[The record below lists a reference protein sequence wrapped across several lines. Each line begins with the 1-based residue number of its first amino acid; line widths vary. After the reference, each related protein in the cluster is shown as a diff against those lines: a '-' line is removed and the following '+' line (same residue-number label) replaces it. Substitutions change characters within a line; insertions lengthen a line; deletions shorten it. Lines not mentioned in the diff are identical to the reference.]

1 MRMQQ
6 NTRLV
11 TLILITGLTPFTQA
25 KFHFRDCKAKILRI
39 QNGTQP
45 DVDLLDAQFVGK
57 IKSNDSEWFFDGWP
71 RGLIHSPDIQKP
83 LMLTKTGCYDICGN
97 VPEFNTADDAFQILT
112 TWVLP
117 MLALFSNLP
126 FESLSKRK
134 VRSTLEALVNWIG
147 SPQSAFTTTMFN
159 IFQIRNCQ
167 RSIQPGDIRQ
177 QYVDSFFVLSCVNQY
192 YYARYKTRIP
202 RGVDLKM
209 LAKLAPIEKSSTAVE
224 GETVEDRA
232 DRLERTRNRALFFG
246 LFRPLSVAG
255 GGLIAQGPQMPG
267 DVLETRYMLKSLAF
281 QLRMLRRRGVYPMM
295 FNMFWFLIAFA
306 IALVLSF
313 GSLGDNTTAHSLA
326 LGLGLVWLP
335 ALVFMTIVDRNPV
348 SPTRCRVSMYTLPQ
362 KVKLICSGPY

>member
-1 MRMQQ
+1 MAR
-6 NTRLV
+6 
-11 TLILITGLTPFTQA
+11 
-25 KFHFRDCKAKILRI
+25 
-39 QNGTQP
+39 
-45 DVDLLDAQFVGK
+45 

-71 RGLIHSPDIQKP
+71 RGLIKSPDVQKP
-83 LMLTKTGCYDICGN
+83 LMLTKSGCYDICGT

-117 MLALFSNLP
+117 MIALFSNLP
-126 FESLSKRK
+126 FESLNKRK

-167 RSIQPGDIRQ
+167 RSVQPGDMRQ
-177 QYVDSFFVLSCVNQY
+177 QYVDSFFVLSCINQY
-192 YYARYKTRIP
+192 YYARYRTRIP
-202 RGVDLKM
+202 KGVDVSM
-209 LAKLAPIEKSSTAVE
+209 PAVLAPIEKSATAAV
-224 GETVEDRA
+224 GETVGSRA
-232 DRLERTRNRALFFG
+232 DRLERTRNRALFYG
-246 LFRPLSVAG
+246 LFRPLSVSG
-255 GGLIAQGPQMPG
+255 GGLIVRGPGMPG
-267 DVLETRYMLKSLAF
+267 DVLETRYLLKSLAF

-295 FNMFWFLIAFA
+295 FNMFWFVIAFA

-348 SPTRCRVSMYTLPQ
+348 SPTRCRVSESISAGRLSNSVPTHDLSEIQ
-362 KVKLICSGPY
+362 G

>member
-1 MRMQQ
+1 MRMHQKAQ
-6 NTRLV
+6 LL
-11 TLILITGLTPFTQA
+11 TLILVTGITPFVQA
-25 KFHFRDCKAKILRI
+25 KFHFRDCKAKILTI
-39 QNGTQP
+39 QNGTHP
-45 DVDLLDAQFVGK
+45 HINLLDTQFVDR
-57 IKSNDSEWFFDGWP
+57 IKSNYSQWFFEGWP
-71 RGLIHSPDIQKP
+71 RGLIRSPEVQKP
-83 LMLTKTGCYDICGN
+83 LMLTKTGCYSICGN

-126 FESLSKRK
+126 FESLATKK

-167 RSIQPGDIRQ
+167 RSIQPGNMRQ
-177 QYVDSFFVLSCVNQY
+177 QYIDSFFVLSCVNQY
-192 YYARYKTRIP
+192 YYARYRTRIP
-202 RGVDLKM
+202 RGIDHDM
-209 LAKLAPIEKSSTAVE
+209 LAMLAPIERSATAVE
-224 GETVEDRA
+224 GETVKGRA

-246 LFRPLSVAG
+246 LFRPLSSAG
-255 GGLIAQGPQMPG
+255 GGRGGDIPG
-267 DVLETRYMLKSLAF
+267 DVQETRYLLESLAF

-306 IALVLSF
+306 IALVLAF

-348 SPTRCRVSMYTLPQ
+348 SPVRCRVRIARHPATSWLT
-362 KVKLICSGPY
+362 